1 MHRSEATMTI
11 QLPVEVKAD
20 LEELSRM
27 TATPEASLV
36 AAAIAAYVDLQKWQL
51 QQIEAGLRDAEAGD
65 FATDEEM
72 AEIFS
77 RWKNAR

>member
-11 QLPVEVKAD
+11 QIPVEVKAD

-27 TATPEASLV
+27 TATPEASLA
-36 AAAIAAYVDLQKWQL
+36 AAAIAAYVDLQKWQI
-51 QQIEAGLRDAEAGD
+51 QQIEEGLREAEAGE